1 MGAGLHEQQFLNP
14 LLEVNH
20 EQVICPPA
28 TLSGVSTDPPKSLP
42 AVPESLLP
50 REHALYRP
58 RHSSRQR
65 TALTLAILFF
75 CAPALLLVVGVRPAE
90 FENRKLAEFPSITD
104 GWGFFTGLNAWASD
118 HVPLRDKAVAAA
130 NGISRGLF
138 GEAPDLDR
146 RQDVVGPVPTPPK
159 DPSADRPDP
168 TAFVDVIEGKD
179 DWLFLGADVE
189 GACDPVMPV
198 AEVHAR
204 LSRLRAAVEA
214 SGRRFLLVVAP
225 NKSTMVPG
233 FLPSKFYGKD
243 CFNKARDEFWQGIGK
258 TGALDLRSRI
268 EQTAELT
275 KRLPYP
281 KYDSHWTHEGSLVMA
296 RVITDT
302 VKPGTSKDWK
312 VEPTKVVDRE
322 GDLAPLLG
330 RTSTDPVQSYDLAP
344 DGRTVRNHE
353 IPLDP
358 KPQRFT
364 QAPSKGVATAKV
376 GLLGDSFAY
385 YAAQYLVACF
395 TDLTMVHVE
404 RLTHNAREVARAL
417 AETDVVVLEA
427 AERLLVSGLDPVLE
441 PQAIDI
447 IAEELAKN
455 PR

>member
-1 MGAGLHEQQFLNP
+1 M
-14 LLEVNH
+14 
-20 EQVICPPA
+20 PA
-28 TLSGVSTDPPKSLP
+28 RLFGVSIDPPKSLP

-65 TALTLAILFF
+65 TALTLAVLFF
-75 CAPALLLVVGVRPAE
+75 CGPALLLLVGVRPAE
-90 FENRKLAEFPSITD
+90 FENRKLAEFPSVTD

-130 NGISRGLF
+130 SGISRGVF

-146 RQDVVGPVPTPPK
+146 PQDSVGPVVTPK
-159 DPSADRPDP
+159 DPSADRPEP

-189 GACDPVMPV
+189 GACDPLLPI

-225 NKSTMVPG
+225 NKSTMVPDY
-233 FLPSKFYGKD
+233 LPSKFYGKD
-243 CFNKARDEFWQGIGK
+243 CFNKARDEFWKGLPK

-268 EQTAELT
+268 EETAKLT
-275 KRLPYP
+275 NRLPYP
-281 KYDSHWTHEGSLVMA
+281 RYDSHWTHEGSLVMA

-302 VKPGTSKDWK
+302 VKPGTSKGWK
-312 VEPTKVVDRE
+312 VVPTQVVDRE

-330 RTSTDPVQSYDLAP
+330 RTATDPIQAYDLAP
-344 DGRTVRNHE
+344 NGSTVRSHE
-353 IPLDP
+353 INPVPEP
-358 KPQRFT
+358 KRFT
-364 QAPSKGVATAKV
+364 QPPANGVATAKV

-404 RLTHNAREVARAL
+404 RLTSNAREVAQAL
-417 AETDVVVLEA
+417 AATDVVVLEA
-427 AERLLVSGLDPVLE
+427 AERLLVSGLDPVLA
-441 PQAIDI
+441 PAVIDV
-447 IAEELAKN
+447 IAEELGKQ